1 MNNKKNNKRKQ
12 IKKGLLYTLL
22 ALLIVSLFW
31 LIIVLIDH
39 ICSNIIYGYY
49 KGEAFIQHP
58 FFQGRDEY
66 YKYYYTEKDDNK
78 FDSRYNKVTKEN
90 IKTIKLFQ
98 EDFKKAMER
107 WNKLDKYDFY
117 DIEIEENDYYLLF
130 TDNLDNPYLYEL
142 YYYDTETHI
151 LYLLHIS

>member
-1 MNNKKNNKRKQ
+1 MNNKNNNKRKQ
-12 IKKGLLYTLL
+12 IKKVLLYILL
-22 ALLIVSLFW
+22 TLLIVSIFW

-39 ICSNIIYGYY
+39 IYSNIIYGYY

-66 YKYYYTEKDDNK
+66 YKYYYTKKDDGK
-78 FDSRYNKVTKEN
+78 FYSRYDKVTKEN
-90 IKTIKLFQ
+90 IETIKLFQ
-98 EDFKKAMER
+98 EDFKETMED

-130 TDNLDNPYLYEL
+130 TDDLDNPYLYEL